1 MTPLDLEDTIAQEH
15 EIDRLMGQADH
26 RAAGVSWSGLSA
38 PPHPP
43 RADAQIR
50 AAARA
55 KTLRR
60 AAWAA
65 SPQGDFISTVAG
77 VQRACDAALNLGER
91 LRSAAARGD
100 DPSTCAELLRDLS
113 VQLAG
118 ALRQSRRLRRLSD
131 AP

>member
-1 MTPLDLEDTIAQEH
+1 MTPLDLEDIIAQEH
-15 EIDRLMGQADH
+15 EIDRLMGLADP

-38 PPHPP
+38 PRHPP
-43 RADAQIR
+43 RTDAQIR
-50 AAARA
+50 AAVRA

-77 VQRACDAALNLGER
+77 VQRACDAAMNLGER

-100 DPSTCAELLRDLS
+100 DPSTCAELVRDLS
-113 VQLAG
+113 AQLAG
-118 ALRQSRRLRRLSD
+118 ALRQSRRLRRLSG

>member
-1 MTPLDLEDTIAQEH
+1 MTPLDLEAAIAQEH
-15 EIDRLMGQADH
+15 EIDRLMSQAD
-26 RAAGVSWSGLSA
+26 RRPAGVSWSGLSA

-43 RADAQIR
+43 RTDAQIR
-50 AAARA
+50 AAAEA

-91 LRSAAARGD
+91 LRSAAACGD
-100 DPSTCAELLRDLS
+100 DPSACANLVRDLS
-113 VQLAG
+113 VQVAS
-118 ALRQSRRLRRLSD
+118 ALRQARRLRHISN

>member
-1 MTPLDLEDTIAQEH
+1 MTSLDLKAAIAQEH
-15 EIDRLMGQADH
+15 EIDRLMGLADP

-43 RADAQIR
+43 RTDAQIR
-50 AAARA
+50 AAAQA
-55 KTLRR
+55 KALRR
-60 AAWAA
+60 AAWVA
-65 SPQGDFISTVAG
+65 SPQGNFISTVAS

-100 DPSTCAELLRDLS
+100 DPSACASLVRDLS
-113 VQLAG
+113 IQMAS
-118 ALRQSRRLRRLSD
+118 ALRQARRLRHISN